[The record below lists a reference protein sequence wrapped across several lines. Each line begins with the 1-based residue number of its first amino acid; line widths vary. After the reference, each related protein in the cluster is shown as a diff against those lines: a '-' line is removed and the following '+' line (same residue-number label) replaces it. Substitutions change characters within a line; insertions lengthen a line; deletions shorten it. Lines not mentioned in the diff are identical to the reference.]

1 MSYVGYVRKL
11 FRNLLDAI
19 RWAKAGC
26 RAIARVN
33 TEVQNSN
40 ASDALKAQAAAVKTA
55 MDELCTALEVFKDEL
70 PGE

>member
-19 RWAKAGC
+19 RWAKIAC
-26 RAIARVN
+26 RALARVN

-40 ASDALKAQAAAVKTA
+40 ASDTLKAQAAAVA
-55 MDELCTALEVFKDEL
+55 AAAEELCTALEVFKDEL